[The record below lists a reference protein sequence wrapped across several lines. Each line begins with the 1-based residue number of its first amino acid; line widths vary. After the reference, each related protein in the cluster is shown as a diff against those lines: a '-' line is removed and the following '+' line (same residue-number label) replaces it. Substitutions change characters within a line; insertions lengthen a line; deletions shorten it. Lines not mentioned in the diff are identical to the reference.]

1 MVHFSFWKSECWFGF
16 VWFFGVVL
24 VLVFFFTKT
33 IGLKDRIKLR
43 SLWNSKSCSAPELNY
58 FDLERVVL
66 LVTTEVLKIQ
76 TDTVY

>member
-1 MVHFSFWKSECWFGF
+1 MLVWVCLVFWCC
-16 VWFFGVVL
+16 FGVG
-24 VLVFFFTKT
+24 FFFTKT

-43 SLWNSKSCSAPELNY
+43 NLWNSKSCSAPELNY